1 MTSVHPSDSKTSLYN
16 QDFYLWIEQTV
27 QALKNRDLNSLDW
40 DNLIE
45 EVESMGRSEK
55 RELKSRL
62 LVVIEQLLKLMFW
75 ESEKLQNI
83 RGWRTTVVEQR
94 YQIELLLTD
103 SPSLRPMLQDIF
115 ADSYAKARRH
125 TMRKYSLPE
134 SVVPVEPPFSLE
146 QVLDSE
152 FLPA

>member
-62 LVVIEQLLKLMFW
+62 LVVIEHLLKLMFW

-134 SVVPVEPPFSLE
+134 SMFPVELPFSLE
-146 QVLDSE
+146 QVLDPE